1 MLATTRKLY
10 SKIMLCSMVFYP
22 LIISKVIFEAKNY
35 NESVLYLEKTMKNLN
50 YNGNIYFIDHIGYVY
65 FI

>member
-1 MLATTRKLY
+1 
-10 SKIMLCSMVFYP
+10 MVFYP